1 MAQDLR
7 FADQDA
13 TILQHAAGLGLT
25 LSRSRSWSPGPKG
38 WAIGLRFAALAL
50 RSGDDP
56 QGFIARFTGR
66 EEAVAGYLTGEVMT
80 SCPRSRFSSC
90 ASPRA

>member
-50 RSGDDP
+50 RCDKA
-56 QGFIARFTGR
+56 QGLIARFTGR

-80 SCPRSRFSSC
+80 SCPLSRISSC